1 LDELKRSEGVRRDAP
16 RRSFRSFRRNTA
28 QALKDARATPAE
40 IAKLIGHEHGFTLY
54 APMQLPVPALRE
66 LIERVK
72 YPGLRLDLRGDNQDE
87 RAASIRMRMRQGRAD
102 EGRA

>member
-1 LDELKRSEGVRRDAP
+1 MTRREGLSTHSGRK
-16 RRSFRSFRRNTA
+16 NTA

-40 IAKLIGHEHGFTLY
+40 IAKLIGHEQGFTLY

-72 YPGLRLDLRGDNQDE
+72 YPGLRLDHLHV
-87 RAASIRMRMRQGRAD
+87 
-102 EGRA
+102 